1 VTAAVHQISGN
12 LTIETVAQLLER
24 GLDFAEKKSLVVDL
38 EQVLTVDSAAVS
50 LLLVWVRQAQSNG
63 SDLSFINIPE
73 NLLSL
78 ANLYGVAEMLPLQ
91 SIHSDPNLLRE

>member
-1 VTAAVHQISGN
+1 MTAAVHRISGN
-12 LTIETVAQLLER
+12 LTIETVTQLFDC

-78 ANLYGVAEMLPLQ
+78 ANLYGVTEMLPLQ
-91 SIHSDPNLLRE
+91 SNQSV